1 MPYKLGRLE
10 HNFRVA
16 GIDSKTQQGEL
27 LKTSLDVI
35 DEESNESFSYSRSD
49 AVSSR
54 SIRSIRTNT
63 SGSKIGILN
72 SFKEIKKSHIPK

>member
-35 DEESNESFSYSRSD
+35 DEESRSD

-63 SGSKIGILN
+63 SVSKLGILN